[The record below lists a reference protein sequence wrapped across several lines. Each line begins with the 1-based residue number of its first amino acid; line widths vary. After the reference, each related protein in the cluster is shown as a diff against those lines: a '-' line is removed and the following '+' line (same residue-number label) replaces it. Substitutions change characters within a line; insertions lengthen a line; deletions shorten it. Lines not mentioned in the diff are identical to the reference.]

1 VELDIFAGEVRAA
14 VASAVGTA
22 AAAFSVRAEDV
33 APGDGK
39 QIRPRLVYECAA
51 TLGADYGKATRLA
64 AAIEMVHLASLCHDD
79 VIDNAA
85 TRRGRPSLNARV
97 GNHASVLMGDY
108 LYASASRMVAR
119 ELGLRVAEILA
130 DTVVKMTDAELRQ
143 SRLLWDSRADYDSYL
158 SIIEGK
164 TAALFSACT
173 AGTAAVA
180 GAPEALIA
188 AFSAFG
194 RGFGLGFQIIDDVLD
209 YSPQSASWGK
219 EPLKD
224 LKEGLVT
231 LPLIFALGDGD
242 EGGRGAALAHLA
254 SHGGTPFDPAVI
266 SAFVE
271 KTGAVRRCADLADH
285 FVSEGTAALSGIAR
299 ADRLTAFAR
308 ESLDRKY

>member
-1 VELDIFAGEVRAA
+1 MELKVFTGEVRTA
-14 VASAVGTA
+14 VAATVETA
-22 AAAFSVRAEDV
+22 AAALSVRAGDV

-51 TLGADYGKATRLA
+51 VLGADFGKASRLA

-79 VIDNAA
+79 VIDNAG

-108 LYASASRMVAR
+108 LYASASHLVAR

-143 SRLLWDSRADYDSYL
+143 SKLLWDSRADCDSYL
-158 SIIEGK
+158 SVIEGK
-164 TAALFSACT
+164 TAALFAACT

-180 GAPEALIA
+180 GVPEAVIA

-194 RGFGLGFQIIDDVLD
+194 RGFGLGFQIVDDVLD
-209 YSPQSASWGK
+209 YSPRSASWGK

-224 LKEGLVT
+224 FKEGLVT

-242 EGGRGAALAHLA
+242 ESGRGAAIAHLA
-254 SHGGTPFDPAVI
+254 SRGGAPFDPAII
-266 SAFVE
+266 SGFVE
-271 KTGAVRRCADLADH
+271 KTGAVQKCADLADK
-285 FVSEGTAALSGIAR
+285 FVSEGTAALAGVAR
-299 ADRLTAFAR
+299 ADRLAAFAR
-308 ESLDRKY
+308 ESLARTY